1 MISDHKLYRL
11 YEILPGLSIWFT
23 LLSALILSFVKPLW
37 MIYFIIIFDIY
48 WCLRVTNF
56 SFYLVVAWFRFRKTM
71 KQDWTDKLKREVVGW
86 QDKKHLVFL
95 TLYNEDYEIV
105 ETTIEGI
112 KESAY
117 KKENFII
124 IVAGEE
130 RKEQHCTE
138 VYEKIKQEFNKDF
151 HDILFT
157 LHPGDLEG
165 EIPGKGS
172 NLNYSEQQV
181 KKYVDKKGWS
191 YENLI
196 TTMFDIDT
204 ICHPDYFAY
213 LTYQYC
219 THPNPTR
226 SSYQPIALY
235 NNNMWESPPSLRL
248 MAFGTTFWLM
258 RALTRQDSM
267 TTFSSHSM
275 SFKALVDVGFHDE
288 TIVSEDSRIF
298 FQCWL
303 EYGGDYEVTQMYLPV
318 SMDTVRSSSW
328 WSSVKNLYKQQ
339 RRWAYG
345 LEHVPF
351 LLYKFTKGAKN
362 ISIFKKIKWVFV
374 EWEGKWN
381 WAVSALLITI
391 LGRLPLWV
399 APESVRQSAL
409 YFNAPHILQNLMN
422 FAMMGLLV
430 SAAFSIPLLPQKPD
444 SHPKYKYLFMLAQ
457 WALLPI
463 SIIFVSAFPAI
474 DAATRI
480 MLGKYLRFNVSEK
493 SRVS

>member
-1 MISDHKLYRL
+1 
-11 YEILPGLSIWFT
+11 
-23 LLSALILSFVKPLW
+23 
-37 MIYFIIIFDIY
+37 
-48 WCLRVTNF
+48 
-56 SFYLVVAWFRFRKTM
+56 M
-71 KQDWTDKLKREVVGW
+71 KQDWMDKLEHEVVGW
-86 QDKKHLVFL
+86 KDKKHIIFL
-95 TLYNEDYEIV
+95 TLYNEDYDIV
-105 ETTIEGI
+105 ETTFEGL

-117 KKENFII
+117 NKEDFI
-124 IVAGEE
+124 VVLAGEQRE
-130 RKEQHCTE
+130 AQHCRE
-138 VYEKIKQEFNKDF
+138 VYTKITQKYDKYFQ
-151 HDILFT
+151 DILFT
-157 LHPGDLEG
+157 LHPDDLEG

-172 NLNYSEQQV
+172 NLHYSEQQV
-181 KKYVDKKGWS
+181 KQYIDKKGWG
-191 YENLI
+191 YEDLI
-196 TTMFDIDT
+196 VTMFDIDT

-248 MAFGTTFWLM
+248 MSFGTTFWLM

-267 TTFSSHSM
+267 STFSSHSM
-275 SFKALVDVGFHDE
+275 SFQALVDVGFHDK

-303 EYGGDYEVTQMYLPV
+303 EYDGEYEVTQMYLPV
-318 SMDTVRSSSW
+318 SMDTVRSEGW
-328 WSSVKNLYKQQ
+328 WESVKNLYKQQ

-351 LLYKFTKGAKN
+351 LLFRFFKIAKN
-362 ISIFKKIKWVFV
+362 IPWYKKVKWVFV

-381 WAVSALLITI
+381 WALAALIITI
-391 LGRLPLWV
+391 VGRLPLWL

-422 FAMMGLLV
+422 FAMIGLLV
-430 SAAFSIPLLPQKPD
+430 SAALSIPLLPQKPN
-444 SHPKYKYLFMLAQ
+444 SHPRYKYIFMLIQ
-457 WALLPI
+457 WVLLPI
-463 SIIFVSAFPAI
+463 SLIFVSAIPAI

-493 SRVS
+493 SRAT